1 MAIRGIINYRKLY
14 ASIVFRKLDASASLI
29 QHKSLYSDVNV
40 KEIYA
45 SVNHVKVVVP
55 SLVDPNHGLF
65 FRNLFFTTSH
75 RRLFLDNIEL
85 NANPEILA
93 FRDFVTFSDNAT
105 VILLQN
111 NSLLNSALVGQPLLN
126 G

>member
-1 MAIRGIINYRKLY
+1 MAIRAKINFRKLY
-14 ASIVFRKLDASASLI
+14 ADISFRKLDASASLI
-29 QHKSLYSDVNV
+29 QHKSLYYDINFN
-40 KEIYA
+40 EIYA
-45 SVNHVKVVVP
+45 SVNHIKVVIP
-55 SLVDPNHGLF
+55 SLVDPNHGVF

-85 NANPEILA
+85 NANPDILA

-105 VILLQN
+105 VILLRN